1 MVHPSARMKAKMIRS
16 RQTMSRNRHADAT
29 APMTKRLGRP
39 MRIEPLERRC
49 PMDATLGDE
58 LVSPELAPRILD
70 DALIACELSTM
81 PVPSSVQPD
90 SSSPH
95 EPTLPQETP
104 SSSQFFAEP
113 EIPPAEDPLFEADDP
128 FLKTDESEL
137 GGQDGIG
144 AWQETDTRPA
154 DTDGPPAAFDENDS
168 EPMVGDGQEVRTLI
182 DPIQALPWGS
192 IDISLGPAA
201 NRLLSNQV
209 MQVSHSAG
217 GVRLLSAK
225 LDSFDASSPGFTR
238 DDASLTD
245 TIYFKRNDES
255 DADEQVLESVAAT
268 LSLRRF
274 SARSNLAGSGI
285 SIGPIAAH
293 TRDVRSKPSL
303 TLPRDREERVASVS
317 DSDRSAT
324 RRCALPDRRDSPDR
338 RDLLDRASEALVDLA
353 LKALVQDASQGC
365 DDNVNQGLE
374 NATKALTVTGLV
386 QPFGGQADSRESKS
400 DAKDSRTAGAPT
412 LEFARNLCRIA
423 VLGFVLTQHGM
434 LKKANADILKGCL
447 KR

>member
-1 MVHPSARMKAKMIRS
+1 MARFLLMVHPSARMKAKMIRS
-16 RQTMSRNRHADAT
+16 RQTMSRNRQAEGA
-29 APMTKRLGRP
+29 APLTKRLGRP
-39 MRIEPLERRC
+39 MRIESLERRC
-49 PMDATLGDE
+49 PMDASLGDE
-58 LVSPELAPRILD
+58 FVSPELAPRILD

-81 PVPSSVQPD
+81 PVPVSVQPD

-104 SSSQFFAEP
+104 STSQFVAEP
-113 EIPPAEDPLFEADDP
+113 ELPPVEDPLFEADDP

-137 GGQDGIG
+137 GGQGGMG
-144 AWQETDTRPA
+144 ALQETDMRPA
-154 DTDGPPAAFDENDS
+154 GTDGPPVAFDENDS
-168 EPMVGDGQEVRTLI
+168 EPMVGDGEEVRTLI
-182 DPIQALPWGS
+182 DPIQVMPWGS
-192 IDISLGPAA
+192 IDTVLGPSAD
-201 NRLLSNQV
+201 RLPSNQV

-225 LDSFDASSPGFTR
+225 LDSFDASSSGFTR

-245 TIYFKRNDES
+245 TIYFKRNDET
-255 DADEQVLESVAAT
+255 DADEQGLESVAAS

-317 DSDRSAT
+317 DRDRSAT
-324 RRCALPDRRDSPDR
+324 RRCDLPDR

-353 LKALVQDASQGC
+353 LKALVQDASREC
-365 DDNVNQGLE
+365 DDNTDQRLA
-374 NATKALTVTGLV
+374 NAAEALAVTGLV
-386 QPFGGQADSRESKS
+386 QPFGGQAASRESKS

>member
-1 MVHPSARMKAKMIRS
+1 MIRS
-16 RQTMSRNRHADAT
+16 RQTMSRNRYADAT
-29 APMTKRLGRP
+29 ATLTKRLRRP
-39 MRIEPLERRC
+39 MRIESLERRC
-49 PMDATLGDE
+49 PMDATLGDDF
-58 LVSPELAPRILD
+58 VSAHLAPRILD

-81 PVPSSVQPD
+81 PVPVSVQPD

-95 EPTLPQETP
+95 EPTLPQKAP
-104 SSSQFFAEP
+104 SSSQLFAEP
-113 EIPPAEDPLFEADDP
+113 ELPPVDDPLFEADDP
-128 FLKTDESEL
+128 FLKTDESEV

-144 AWQETDTRPA
+144 ASQGTDSRPA

-168 EPMVGDGQEVRTLI
+168 EPMVGDGEGVRTLI
-182 DPIQALPWGS
+182 DPIQSSPWGS
-192 IDISLGPAA
+192 IDTSLGPSVD
-201 NRLLSNQV
+201 RLPSNQV
-209 MQVSHSAG
+209 MQVSRGAG
-217 GVRLLSAK
+217 GVRLLNAT
-225 LDSFDASSPGFTR
+225 LDSFDAPSSGFTR

-245 TIYFKRNDES
+245 TIYFKRNDEP

-274 SARSNLAGSGI
+274 SVRSNLAGSGI

-293 TRDVRSKPSL
+293 TRDVKSKPSL
-303 TLPRDREERVASVS
+303 TLPHDREERVASVS

-324 RRCALPDRRDSPDR
+324 SRCDITDR

-353 LKALVQDASQGC
+353 LKALVQDASREC
-365 DDNVNQGLE
+365 DVSTHQSLE
-374 NATKALTVTGLV
+374 DAAEALAVTGLV
-386 QPFGGQADSRESKS
+386 QPVGGQAGSRDSKS

-412 LEFARNLCRIA
+412 LELARNLCRIA